1 MADSSV
7 LLEVVVEGK
16 NIKVVQRDVESLTAS
31 VNKATGAEEESTKGK
46 KRGKKATDDLTDSNK
61 NYNRGQK
68 GVAGSTS
75 NSTKAFSKQR
85 DLIGGGSS
93 GLVGAYA
100 TLAANIFAATA
111 LFGALQRAAQIEQ
124 LSRGLVELGKASG
137 LSLGTLANGLRQA
150 TGDAISLEQAMR
162 STVAITSA
170 GLDPSSIEAFGSAAR
185 NIALALG
192 RDTTDSLDRLTRGV
206 TKLEPELLDEL
217 GLFIRVDEAAEKY
230 ALTIGKAASQL
241 TSFEKRLA
249 FQNATLEQ
257 AKEKYGSIGESIDVN
272 PYDKLAAALQDLAK
286 IIGSGLNTVLAPLIG
301 YLATSP
307 TALAAG
313 IALLGGKVLQ
323 SAIGALVRFDTTA
336 ENATKNQKKLSQQL
350 ATQLPQLNNSSK
362 TLKKVTDAMAEGSV
376 STNDLKSALTQ
387 QENIVRRTNKS
398 MGTLYVGLGKVG
410 TQNTNAKKAVQL
422 LNTGLMNNHIETA
435 KVATSEAVAA
445 IQAGNFGLALTKLKL
460 KATSYGL
467 AANSAKL
474 TTTGLSASF
483 AVAKILALSFASSL
497 VVVGA
502 SFLKAIPYIGMFIA
516 VGTILWDILKGIWNY
531 FKSDD
536 TKQFESQVSNLSD
549 TTKDLA
555 EGLTEVDKS
564 LVGQSRIIV
573 KTSDTYGALANNIS
587 QYLGEY
593 EKLGKGGTDQER
605 LDLLNQYI
613 KGSELLSTK
622 RDELVKN
629 SNLEE
634 LSTKEQLKLTIGLL
648 SETQKRAMS
657 IKTVGEASKEVN
669 DQFKKLQQGLKITTP
684 FTEATGA
691 VSALSQAIKKAEEQG
706 KDIGSAILENL
717 DTATIDYLG
726 LDEQANKLKEIEA
739 GIKAIDRDAI
749 AKKGDAEDNWLVR
762 FFGLKQDQD
771 KRLAEIK
778 AGTEEAAKL
787 AALKEQEDSISEG
800 IKEQVEVR
808 RKVLKTLD
816 DTLRLSKVQ
825 IAAEQSNIAIL
836 KKSNI
841 NQEAN
846 IRNIDAAENK
856 LLDTKIE
863 ANKAVHDEF
872 KVRKEAFDINLK
884 DAEAASAAASAAGA
898 NSAEAISAAATL
910 AGLKDRKIDLEHED
924 NKLTNEGLELVASKI
939 SEKKTELNV
948 QNGIMAALQETQ
960 KYEHESLK
968 LRERYAKLS
977 DDIANSQAAIARSAL
992 ELSRAKTGTGLTEE
1006 DTANL
1011 DRTAADRIKTQ
1022 EEASLVLKKE
1032 GIELE
1037 YNLLDAKLKM
1047 MEAELEVARE
1057 TGKLGENQYNSAKK
1071 ALSLVNIVA
1080 TKEQAILHAEQKSTE
1095 TITLAENKALISRIK
1110 ANDAADRRRIVELRN
1125 RADFYESLGD
1135 MTTATAMR
1143 ELALTQ
1149 ERAILERQI
1158 QAGKTAGLDVSAVEF
1173 DRLKKMQELIAAQK
1187 GAVAAASQGA
1197 TTADRVK
1204 SFKEAGGFGAI
1215 DKAAEGEQKILTE
1228 RKTEIL
1234 SAGPPSSAQQEE
1246 LDGIGVALERI
1257 PLEASRAKIAAM
1269 REQLSP
1275 MLEELKQLGPQGAV
1289 AAAIGEGS
1297 FAIQDS
1303 LTVLTSAASTSAEK
1317 MAAVGAMIGA
1327 VGSIMAANSQAKIA
1341 AIDAEIAAE
1350 QKRDGKS
1357 AASLEKIKGMEAKK
1371 EQMARKAFD
1380 MNKKMQMANILV
1392 STATGIMQA
1401 WTNPMDPFKVWAP
1414 MMTGVI
1420 AAMGAA
1426 QLAIV
1431 AGTSFQG
1438 GGSSSSSTP
1447 STPTISVGK
1456 KTEQTDLA
1464 SSRGAAG
1471 ELAYFRGE
1479 SGSGGP
1485 ENFKPKGAFMGAK
1498 YRASGGPTAGY
1509 IVGEQGPELFVPEMP
1524 GKIMPNDQ
1532 MKQSAPVNA
1541 NISISAL
1548 DASGVE
1554 EILVAQRGN
1563 IIGMLREAVNS
1574 YGEDFYED
1582 IDTAVYTPSSAGA
1595 GKY

>member
-7 LLEVVVEGK
+7 LLEVIVEGK

-31 VNKATGAEEESTKGK
+31 VNKAAGAEEESTKGK

-85 DLIGGGSS
+85 DLLGGGSS

-137 LSLGTLANGLRQA
+137 LSLGTLSNGLRQA

-350 ATQLPQLNNSSK
+350 AKQLPQLNNSSK

-376 STNDLKSALTQ
+376 STEDLKSALTQ

-410 TQNTNAKKAVQL
+410 TQNKNAKKAVQL

-445 IQAGNFGLALTKLKL
+445 IQAGNFGLALTKLKV
-460 KATSYGL
+460 KTTSYGL
-467 AANSAKL
+467 AANTAKL

-483 AVAKILALSFASSL
+483 AVAKVRALSFASSL

-502 SFLKAIPYIGMFIA
+502 SFLKAIPFIGTFIA
-516 VGTILWDILKGIWNY
+516 IGTILWDIFKGIWNY

-555 EGLTEVDKS
+555 EGLREVDKS

-613 KGSELLSTK
+613 KGSELLSIK

-634 LSTKEQLKLTIGLL
+634 LSTKEQLKLTKALL

-749 AKKGDAEDNWLVR
+749 AKKGDAEDNWMAWT
-762 FFGLKQDQD
+762 FGSKQLKD
-771 KRLAEIK
+771 RLLGEIK

-787 AALKEQEDSISEG
+787 AALKEQEDSTSEG
-800 IKEQVEVR
+800 IKEQVEQR

-825 IAAEQSNIAIL
+825 IAAEKSQIAIL

-884 DAEAASAAASAAGA
+884 DAAAASAAASAAGA

-910 AGLKDRKIDLEHED
+910 AELKDREIDLNAED
-924 NKLTNEGLELVASKI
+924 NKLTNEGLELAASKI
-939 SEKKTELNV
+939 SEKQTELNV

-960 KYEHESLK
+960 NYERESLK

-1037 YNLLDAKLKM
+1037 YNLLDAKLKVM
-1047 MEAELEVARE
+1047 LAELEVALE
-1057 TGKLGENQYNSAKK
+1057 KGKLGKDQYNSAKK
-1071 ALSLVNIVA
+1071 ALDLVDIAA
-1080 TKEQAILHAEQKSTE
+1080 TKEQAIEHAKQKSKE
-1095 TITLAENKALISRIK
+1095 RITLAENKAQISRIK
-1110 ANDAADRRRIVELRN
+1110 ADDAADRRRIVELRN

-1135 MTTATAMR
+1135 IATATAMR

-1149 ERAILERQI
+1149 ERAILEQQI

-1187 GAVAAASQGA
+1187 GVVAAASQGA

-1204 SFKEAGGFGAI
+1204 SFQGAGGFGAI
-1215 DKAAEGEQKILTE
+1215 DKAAEGQKEILTE
-1228 RKTEIL
+1228 RKTEIIQ
-1234 SAGPPSSAQQEE
+1234 SSTLGSRTTEQQAE

-1297 FAIQDS
+1297 FVIQDS
-1303 LTVLTSAASTSAEK
+1303 LTVLGTAASTSAEK
-1317 MAAVGAMIGA
+1317 LAAVASMVGA
-1327 VGSIMAANSQAKIA
+1327 VASIMSASSDSKIA
-1341 AIDAEIAAE
+1341 SIDAEIAAE
-1350 QKRDGKS
+1350 KKRDGKS
-1357 AASLEKIKGMEAKK
+1357 AASLSKIKSMEAKK
-1371 EQMARKAFD
+1371 EKMARKAFD
-1380 MNKKMQMANILV
+1380 VNKKLQMASIMI
-1392 STATGIMQA
+1392 STASAAMA
-1401 WTNPMDPFKVWAP
+1401 AWAP
-1414 MMTGVI
+1414 PPLGAGPVLGGFLTAAI
-1420 AAMGAA
+1420 IAMGAA

-1431 AGTSFQG
+1431 AGTSYQG
-1438 GGSSSSSTP
+1438 GGSGGGGSMPSS
-1447 STPTISVGK
+1447 ISVGERSNSVDVSQK
-1456 KTEQTDLA
+1456 A
-1464 SSRGAAG
+1464 SGS
-1471 ELAYFRGE
+1471 ELAGLRG
-1479 SGSGGP
+1479 GNTANIGGMP
-1485 ENFKPKGAFMGAK
+1485 PTPAFMGSK
-1498 YRASGGPTAGY
+1498 YRAAGGPTAGY
-1509 IVGEQGPELFVPEMP
+1509 VVGEQGPELFVPETS
-1524 GKIMPNDQ
+1524 GRVVPNDEMRNSQ
-1532 MKQSAPVNA
+1532 PLNVNFTIQA
-1541 NISISAL
+1541 IDSSNFTDAL
-1548 DASGVE
+1548 TT
-1554 EILVAQRGN
+1554 QRGN
-1563 IIGMLREAVNS
+1563 IIGMIREAANT
-1574 YGEDFYED
+1574 YGETFLESVN
-1582 IDTAVYTPSSAGA
+1582 DTAITTGN
-1595 GKY
+1595 GKI